1 MSNKRPNKEAMVR
14 VPETL
19 RRVKNIIGVFS
30 AKGGVGKSE
39 ISLNL
44 ALSLANKGYA
54 VGLLDADIYGPS
66 QPVLLEASSEEIDV
80 KDNKL
85 LVPLNKKGIKFVSMG
100 LIARGQKPVIW
111 RGPMVSGAVMQLM
124 SQTDWQELDYLIID
138 TPPGTGD
145 VQLTLLQR
153 LPLNGALVV
162 TTPQEVS
169 ISDTRK
175 GIEMIKKLELPILG
189 LIENMSF
196 FQPSD
201 SKKKYFIFGK
211 GGGQNLA
218 KEYGLELLSEIPLLE
233 KKEFVILYE
242 LSDYKLIFDSIAK
255 KVIKNMEIIKKSV
268 SQIIPQKKV

>member
-153 LPLNGALVV
+153 LPLNGAIVV
-162 TTPQEVS
+162 TTPQDVS
-169 ISDTRK
+169 TSDTRK
-175 GIEMIKKLELPILG
+175 GIEMIKRLELPILG

>member
-175 GIEMIKKLELPILG
+175 GIEMIKRLELPILG

-233 KKEFVILYE
+233 KKEHVILYE